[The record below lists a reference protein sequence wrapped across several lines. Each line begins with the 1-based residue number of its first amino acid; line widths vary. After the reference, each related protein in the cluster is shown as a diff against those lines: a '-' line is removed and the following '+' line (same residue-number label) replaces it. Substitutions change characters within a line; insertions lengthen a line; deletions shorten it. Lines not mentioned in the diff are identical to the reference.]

1 MFLNGVV
8 GNDEEFNVLINGVFG
23 TEEVGPTVSCCG
35 DGVNEEEDICVR
47 SPVVAGG
54 GTAADG
60 AGPCV

>member
-23 TEEVGPTVSCCG
+23 TEEVGPTGFCCG
-35 DGVNEEEDICVR
+35 DGGNEEEDICVR
-47 SPVVAGG
+47 SPAVAGG